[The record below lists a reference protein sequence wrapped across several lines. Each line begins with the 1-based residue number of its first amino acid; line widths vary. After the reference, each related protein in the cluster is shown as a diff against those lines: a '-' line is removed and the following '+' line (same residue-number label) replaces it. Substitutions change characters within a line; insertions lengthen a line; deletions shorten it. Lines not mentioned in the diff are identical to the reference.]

1 MKAFLYL
8 YEFSKGYVCS
18 QDLPARLCLCQC
30 FAFLAVQTPVSSR
43 AVGSA
48 GGWELMENPERHHE
62 GIAVLAG

>member
-1 MKAFLYL
+1 MRCD
-8 YEFSKGYVCS
+8 GTQC
-18 QDLPARLCLCQC
+18 DLVVLLPSC
-30 FAFLAVQTPVSSR
+30 AVQTLRAMLARGGSEVVAA